1 MTIMLEG
8 KLQGSSRKSPD
19 LVTDELIDIM
29 QKVGV
34 LEFNEIFLQALSAM
48 KEKKM
53 PMSGEEILRLRIYD
67 KLQNL
72 VSAGGLMKKGKVY
85 TATAKLPT
93 LKSR

>member
-1 MTIMLEG
+1 MLEG

-29 QKVGV
+29 QNAGV
-34 LEFNEIFLQALSAM
+34 LEFNEIFLQMLSTM

-85 TATAKLPT
+85 TATPKLPT